1 MGQTVFIVTPLHNG
15 NLACLGDQI
24 TFECET
30 RGSSIISWAS
40 DEYIGQGDT
49 LLQFSSADPAEMRRL
64 DGIGDTVA
72 ILTANRIE
80 NGVQVL
86 VSTLHVTATSMYPN
100 PSVICIH
107 GDESRSKAN
116 FSVIGKHN
124 YYSILCIFSSFLSH
138 IQICQI
144 WEERGKGSGEGVDF
158 SPFSPSVII
167 YTPLKGPISTIALV
181 LQPMCCHSHGPCHA
195 RPVA

>member
-1 MGQTVFIVTPLHNG
+1 MCKVYTIIIITCSIVTPLHNG
-15 NLACLGDQI
+15 NLACSGDQI

-72 ILTANRIE
+72 ILTVNRIE

-86 VSTLHVTATSMYPN
+86 VSTLRVTATSMYPN

-116 FSVIGKHN
+116 FSVIGKRILF
-124 YYSILCIFSSFLSH
+124 YTFFIIVSLPYSDLSNLA
-138 IQICQI
+138 
-144 WEERGKGSGEGVDF
+144 GEGEGMGF
-158 SPFSPSVII
+158 SPFSPSLTI
-167 YTPLKGPISTIALV
+167 YIHP
-181 LQPMCCHSHGPCHA
+181 
-195 RPVA
+195 

>member
-1 MGQTVFIVTPLHNG
+1 MGQTVSIVTPLHNG
-15 NLACLGDQI
+15 NLACSGDQI

-30 RGSSIISWAS
+30 RGSSIISWTS

-72 ILTANRIE
+72 ILTVNRIE

-86 VSTLHVTATSMYPN
+86 VSTLCVTATSMYPN

-107 GDESRSKAN
+107 GNESRSKAN

-124 YYSILCIFSSFLSH
+124 YYSILCIFFIFSLPYSDLSNL
-138 IQICQI
+138 
-144 WEERGKGSGEGVDF
+144 GGEGEG
-158 SPFSPSVII
+158 IGGRGE
-167 YTPLKGPISTIALV
+167 L
-181 LQPMCCHSHGPCHA
+181 
-195 RPVA
+195 

>member
-1 MGQTVFIVTPLHNG
+1 MGQTVSIVTPLHNG
-15 NLACLGDQI
+15 NLACSGDQI

-49 LLQFSSADPAEMRRL
+49 LLQFSSADLAMTERC
-64 DGIGDTVA
+64 GVNDTKA

-80 NGVQVL
+80 NEVQVL
-86 VSTLHVTATSMYPN
+86 VSTLRVTATSMHPT

-144 WEERGKGSGEGVDF
+144 WEERGKGSGEGVGF

-167 YTPLKGPISTIALV
+167 YIYTLEG
-181 LQPMCCHSHGPCHA
+181 SH
-195 RPVA
+195 